1 MKKLILI
8 IFVLFLSFQDINAQ
22 IEYKIITSVE
32 SIVPSGLGRSRI
44 ISSVEERDF
53 KDFTSEQ
60 TKEDH
65 TRNKSNR
72 KDIRVKDL
80 SRSDIFL
87 LKDFMN
93 YIFILDMDRKRKIQN
108 FLVALSEINCYRGMR
123 HKLRLPV
130 RGQRTHTNAHTV
142 KKL

>member
-65 TRNKSNR
+65 SRNKSNR
-72 KDIRVKDL
+72 KDIRVKD
-80 SRSDIFL
+80 F
-87 LKDFMN
+87 
-93 YIFILDMDRKRKIQN
+93 KRPN
-108 FLVALSEINCYRGMR
+108 FLTFIILLELDFKILQLMM
-123 HKLRLPV
+123 
-130 RGQRTHTNAHTV
+130 Q
-142 KKL
+142 

>member
-1 MKKLILI
+1 MV
-8 IFVLFLSFQDINAQ
+8 FLFGTGL
-22 IEYKIITSVE
+22 KIQKQLFISLKTIKGVGLARSKF
-32 SIVPSGLGRSRI
+32 IVQQLG
-44 ISSVEERDF
+44 F
-53 KDFTSEQ
+53 G
-60 TKEDH
+60 
-65 TRNKSNR
+65 

-108 FLVALSEINCYRGMR
+108 FLVALSEIHCYRGMR

-130 RGQRTHTNAHTV
+130 RGPRTHTNAHTV

>member
-1 MKKLILI
+1 MQL
-8 IFVLFLSFQDINAQ
+8 
-22 IEYKIITSVE
+22 
-32 SIVPSGLGRSRI
+32 GLRSKRTLAI
-44 ISSVEERDF
+44 GDTPE
-53 KDFTSEQ
+53 
-60 TKEDH
+60 
-65 TRNKSNR
+65 
-72 KDIRVKDL
+72 L
-80 SRSDIFL
+80 FL